1 MSPRFPHLKYL
12 AAIVHVSISGGRCKT
27 LSIAGSKV
35 FSLKSTC
42 LLCEI
47 DLQLQKCTLQRQV
60 YFRNVHFA
68 AIGVLL
74 QRALCS
80 DRCTEPCKFPSLDS
94 YQMFLWTHK
103 EVDLAPHPVVG
114 LLLQVGVAEKFPHVV
129 GFESLDSF
137 FRVSKQDSCFTAV
150 EEEGGRRQLQN
161 RICCDKI
168 PRFRS

>member
-1 MSPRFPHLKYL
+1 MYVPPISTLKIFGCYCPRLYLWRSLQDFEHCRFKSVLAKKYL
-12 AAIVHVSISGGRCKT
+12 FVVRDRFAA
-27 LSIAGSKV
+27 A
-35 FSLKSTC
+35 
-42 LLCEI
+42 
-47 DLQLQKCTLQRQV
+47 
-60 YFRNVHFA
+60 NMHFA
-68 AIGVLL
+68 ATGVLL

-103 EVDLAPHPVVG
+103 EVDLAPHQVVG

-150 EEEGGRRQLQN
+150 EEGGGR
-161 RICCDKI
+161 
-168 PRFRS
+168 